1 MDSPSDLFC
10 QQSSPMCPFGLYR
23 SPSGSAPSAASRY
36 PGGSPPSAYPPLV
49 SPLLHPSSAS
59 QSWGGYRQQ
68 QQHHHQRP
76 GPGGPFL
83 QAPSLEPELEDGGV
97 DDAVGVEDPDQE
109 DELLGRDPGGAVAA
123 AAAAAALGSMAG
135 PTLLS
140 HLFPGAMRR
149 GVAAEP
155 EEWGQD
161 VLHVKRLRMEH
172 HLGKKDLGGESQD
185 TDEEEKRGRRRDA
198 FLQQKRKEEDEDVG
212 RAGGGGGGGGGEQ
225 EPDQRKGSREGRKR
239 QRQELKLQLQETR
252 QKLLELQRRVWKA
265 CDKQQ
270 TQGGVG
276 GGEGGGGDQRK
287 DNNKGRKSD
296 NDEREKARMD
306 QAEAEMED
314 EMFLEDGDHGVF
326 HNSSEDFLAPVDS
339 SSKTSQQNV
348 SGMDDLTP
356 DETMDLDVELER
368 DAERG
373 GAGGGAGGLA
383 GSVWVGCGV
392 ATHGEWEGPG
402 GGQKFAQALKQELGS
417 AVARVIDRV
426 IRLYAE
432 AENTAPPGS
441 AALVVHNQRS
451 GGLGSGLPT
460 MEDGDQRRHSGPTL
474 SQALEQADASSL
486 VPRNHQ
492 PLERRNQSLHTG
504 FPPGGHRGGGGRPL
518 PPQSSP
524 GMPHLPQ
531 PPLQA
536 LLPPP
541 PRAKDPFLPAFPS
554 GPPAVPLP
562 LLHYT
567 MQHLFARSLSNLP
580 LHHKDSLPP
589 EPFLDFR
596 SHHGPS
602 FPPLPLLGQLEPPLS
617 SMRGGREGAIRDGGI
632 RGGGGGGLLDGGDG
646 SLYLGASSQE
656 GLSPC
661 HLKKAKLMFFYTRY
675 PSSNTLKTYFPDVK
689 FNRCVTSQLIK
700 WFSNFREFFY
710 IQMERFA
717 RQAVRDGVLAPREG
731 ALRLGRNSELYRILN
746 MHYNKSNDYQ
756 VPERF
761 LEVAELALR
770 EFFIAIQGGRDT
782 DPCWKKSI
790 YKIICKL
797 DSPVPDSFR
806 LPGCPVD
813 THRSV

>member
-1 MDSPSDLFC
+1 MYFRRNLRSGGAMDSPSDLFC

-23 SPSGSAPSAASRY
+23 SPSGSAPSAPRY
-36 PGGSPPSAYPPLV
+36 PGGSPPAYPLV

-59 QSWGGYRQQ
+59 QSWGGYRQ
-68 QQHHHQRP
+68 RP
-76 GPGGPFL
+76 GLGPF
-83 QAPSLEPELEDGGV
+83 QAPSLEPELEEEEED
-97 DDAVGVEDPDQE
+97 GVEDPEQE
-109 DELLGRDPGGAVAA
+109 DELLVRDPAA
-123 AAAAAALGSMAG
+123 AAAAAVAAATMVG

-140 HLFPGAMRR
+140 HLFPGGMRR
-149 GVAAEP
+149 GVVTEP

-161 VLHVKRLRMEH
+161 VLHVKRLRMVDGS
-172 HLGKKDLGGESQD
+172 LGKRDGEEAQGG
-185 TDEEEKRGRRRDA
+185 EEEKRGRKTDTQTRKDEEDDGRGGG
-198 FLQQKRKEEDEDVG
+198 QEQRKE
-212 RAGGGGGGGGGEQ
+212 
-225 EPDQRKGSREGRKR
+225 SREGRKR

-252 QKLLELQRRVWKA
+252 EKLLELQKKVWKA

-270 TQGGVG
+270 TQG
-276 GGEGGGGDQRK
+276 DQRK
-287 DNNKGRKSD
+287 DRGKSDGEKGR
-296 NDEREKARMD
+296 M
-306 QAEAEMED
+306 EAEEME
-314 EMFLEDGDHGVF
+314 EMFLDEGEGGDHDVF
-326 HNSSEDFLAPVDS
+326 NNEEFLPPDS

-348 SGMDDLTP
+348 SGMDDLSP
-356 DETMDLDVELER
+356 DETMDLDVDLDQ

-373 GAGGGAGGLA
+373 SL
-383 GSVWVGCGV
+383 WVGCGV
-392 ATHGEWEGPG
+392 AHGEWEGPG

-426 IRLYAE
+426 IRLYAD

-441 AALVVHNQRS
+441 AALVVHNQRN
-451 GGLGSGLPT
+451 GGLGPALAT
-460 MEDGDQRRHSGPTL
+460 IENDQRRPSGPTL
-474 SQALEQADASSL
+474 TQALEQAEALSL
-486 VPRNHQ
+486 VPSRQPEKRN
-492 PLERRNQSLHTG
+492 PGLHSG
-504 FPPGGHRGGGGRPL
+504 FPPGAHRGGRPL

-524 GMPHLPQ
+524 GVPHLPQ
-531 PPLQA
+531 PPLPA
-536 LLPPP
+536 LLP

-596 SHHGPS
+596 SHGPS

-617 SMRGGREGAIRDGGI
+617 SSGRGRDGAIRDGGI
-632 RGGGGGGLLDGGDG
+632 RGGGGLGGLDGGDA
-646 SLYLGASSQE
+646 SLYLGAASSQE

-717 RQAVRDGVLAPREG
+717 RQAVRDGVIAPREG
-731 ALRLGRNSELYRILN
+731 ALRLGRNSELFRILN

-770 EFFIAIQGGRDT
+770 EFFIAIQSGRDT

-797 DSPVPDSFR
+797 DSPIPDSFR